1 MVHAQGF
8 AQVKALLDT
17 ATTREGVRHFSA
29 DRALNAVSM
38 RLNTLPGA
46 SAPVVPA
53 RRQSILSRQQCT
65 TQNRHCTGKS
75 KEGRRRS
82 RLSPCISLKSAVGSL
97 SHASAASQCSAE
109 AGRSDDQSTQSAAA
123 AEGCR
128 QQSACNDLELSQ
140 TDAGVLRTQQ
150 SQQQLQRRQQPPWL
164 QPPLAWH
171 LPSAADVRTAL
182 YLVIGSLLVWRYAAS
197 RLTAGSASFA
207 SLSLHG
213 SFHTASQTGAHI
225 GVACLCLDD
234 CRRNPGQ
241 MCCTHIRTFHCAVCR
256 RQALPV
262 PYAAQ
267 PPASLQDS
275 CTHLQAQII

>member
-1 MVHAQGF
+1 M
-8 AQVKALLDT
+8 
-17 ATTREGVRHFSA
+17 
-29 DRALNAVSM
+29 M
-38 RLNTLPGA
+38 LNTLQGA
-46 SAPVVPA
+46 SAPLVPA
-53 RRQSILSRQQCT
+53 CRRSILSRQQCIS
-65 TQNRHCTGKS
+65 QNRPCTGKS

-82 RLSPCISLKSAVGSL
+82 RLSPCISLKSAFGCL
-97 SHASAASQCSAE
+97 SHSSAASQCSAE

-128 QQSACNDLELSQ
+128 QQSACSDLELSQ

-197 RLTAGSASFA
+197 RLAPGSTSFA

-213 SFHTASQTGAHI
+213 SFHTASQTGAPI
-225 GVACLCLDD
+225 GFACLCLDHSHHIRCRCAVPTFVSSTVLCALD
-234 CRRNPGQ
+234 RHCRCRSQRSRWLHCRALAHTCRRRPLSSEYIWQHNLINP
-241 MCCTHIRTFHCAVCR
+241 A
-256 RQALPV
+256 
-262 PYAAQ
+262 
-267 PPASLQDS
+267 
-275 CTHLQAQII
+275 